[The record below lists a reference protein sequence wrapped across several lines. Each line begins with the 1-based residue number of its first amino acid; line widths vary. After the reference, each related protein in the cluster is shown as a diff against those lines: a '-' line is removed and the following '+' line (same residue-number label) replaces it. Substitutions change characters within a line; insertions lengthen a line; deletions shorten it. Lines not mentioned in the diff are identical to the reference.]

1 MFYVQHRLKSAM
13 IQVNGWILLMYSKLE
28 PQNDFDKIFVHSEV
42 DSQGRKWKI
51 LN

>member
-1 MFYVQHRLKSAM
+1 MLGILCQEIKVFVTDL
-13 IQVNGWILLMYSKLE
+13 WILLMYSKLE